1 MLPVLPVSQFE
12 TWHLEGKLSTFRE
25 KTGRANGLFF
35 DKAGNLIACEGGN
48 GQLTSITP
56 EGKVTVLA
64 CRYAG
69 KSFNSPN
76 DLWIDPKG
84 GIYFT
89 DPRYGRS
96 TGPLPQ
102 DGFHVYYLPPGGGKV
117 VRVVD
122 DLVKPNGIVGTA
134 DGQWLYVA
142 DPGAGKTYRYR
153 LQPDGALADKELYVE
168 SGSDGMTLDAKGNL
182 YLTTDAVVVFDPQG
196 KQIARIE
203 VPERPANVCFGGADR
218 KTLFITARTSLYT
231 VPMTVPGQ

>member
-1 MLPVLPVSQFE
+1 MPHSAWTVCTWTLPLLLWSSVAFGGTDSGLVTPGAKVRKLAGGFIFTEGPAVDAEGNVFFSDVRGE
-12 TWHLEGKLSTFRE
+12 KTYRWSLEGKLSTFRE
-25 KTGRANGLFF
+25 NTGRANGLFF

-56 EGKVTVLA
+56 QGKVTVLA

-102 DGFHVYYLPPGGGKV
+102 DGFHAYYLPPGGKKV
-117 VRVVD
+117 VRVAD

-134 DGQWLYVA
+134 DGRWLYIA
-142 DPGAGKTYRYR
+142 DPGAGK
-153 LQPDGALADKELYVE
+153 D
-168 SGSDGMTLDAKGNL
+168 
-182 YLTTDAVVVFDPQG
+182 
-196 KQIARIE
+196 
-203 VPERPANVCFGGADR
+203 VPLSA
-218 KTLFITARTSLYT
+218 TA
-231 VPMTVPGQ
+231 